1 MHSFCE
7 SPILAGYSLPGT
19 SNPQSTSL
27 LKSTGWTS
35 KERLVGRP
43 SLVLWACNVFSW
55 KAFLLNI
62 NHYWLRSTWPSNH
75 AVAGLQQSA
84 VKSKMRWPKC
94 EMFIRCFETCH
105 SFFAI
110 HCFWSS
116 VHDSI
121 TESFDAM
128 KSVKHAPVTLCRVA
142 QIWTPLI
149 RRDWFQ
155 QGCSSAGW
163 MKW

>member
-1 MHSFCE
+1 MWLSAAVALYSVALWFCSSVALQLCSSVVNYENYYLFKYHYLTVLTRQSVGYALWWMHSFCE

-94 EMFIRCFETCH
+94 EMFTRCF
-105 SFFAI
+105 
-110 HCFWSS
+110 
-116 VHDSI
+116 
-121 TESFDAM
+121 
-128 KSVKHAPVTLCRVA
+128 
-142 QIWTPLI
+142 
-149 RRDWFQ
+149 
-155 QGCSSAGW
+155 
-163 MKW
+163 